1 MEMKKQDMNL
11 LLTYKAELQRKA
23 NKISPI
29 KMYVVIIISAALIVG
44 AYSIKLVLDNM
55 AINDEIKDVEAY
67 INSPSVVEKMS
78 ELSKINENI
87 KLLDDIETEA
97 LSLKDVIDY
106 KPHFDSKIL
115 DVIYYERP
123 NTIKFTDI
131 DYKANE
137 VSLEYTAKNVSD
149 VSNYVLKLQR
159 TYSFEDVSYNGYVY
173 DDELKLYTGTIVCLL
188 KGGN

>member
-11 LLTYKAELQRKA
+11 LLTYKAEQQRKA

-29 KMYVVIIISAALIVG
+29 RMYVVIIIASALIVG
-44 AYSIKLVLDNM
+44 AYAFKLVLDNM
-55 AINDEIKDVEAY
+55 SIKDEIKSVEDY
-67 INSPSVVEKMS
+67 INSPNVVNKMA

-87 KLLDDIETEA
+87 KLLDDIEKEA
-97 LSLKDVIDY
+97 LTLRDVIDY

-131 DYKANE
+131 DYKTNQ

-159 TYSFEDVSYNGYVY
+159 TYSFADVSYDGYVY

>member
-1 MEMKKQDMNL
+1 MKKQDMNL

-44 AYSIKLVLDNM
+44 AYSIKLVLDNLS
-55 AINDEIKDVEAY
+55 IKDEIKSVETY
-67 INSPSVVEKMS
+67 INSPHVVEKMS

-97 LSLKDVIDY
+97 LTLKDVIDY
-106 KPHFDSKIL
+106 IPHFDSKVL
-115 DVIYYERP
+115 DIIYYERP
-123 NTIKFTDI
+123 STIKFTDI
-131 DYKANE
+131 DYLENR
-137 VSLEYTAKNVSD
+137 VSLDFVSKNVSD

-159 TYSFEDVSYNGYVY
+159 TFSFADVSYEGYVY
-173 DDELKLYTGTIVCLL
+173 DDEIKQYTGTIVCLL

>member
-1 MEMKKQDMNL
+1 MKKQDMNL
-11 LLTYKAELQRKA
+11 LLTYKAEQQRKA

-29 KMYVVIIISAALIVG
+29 RMYVVIIIASALIVG
-44 AYSIKLVLDNM
+44 AFAVKLALDNM
-55 AINDEIKDVEAY
+55 SIKDEIKSVEDY
-67 INSPSVVEKMS
+67 INSPNVVKKME

-87 KLLDDIETEA
+87 KLLDDIEKEA
-97 LSLKDVIDY
+97 LTLKDVIDY
-106 KPHFDSKIL
+106 KPHFDSKVL

-131 DYKANE
+131 DYKANQ

-159 TYSFEDVSYNGYVY
+159 TYSFADVSYNGYIY

>member
-44 AYSIKLVLDNM
+44 AFAAKLVLDNM
-55 AINDEIKDVEAY
+55 SLQDEIKSVEAY

-87 KLLDDIETEA
+87 QLLDEIETEA
-97 LSLKDVIDY
+97 LTLKDVIDY

-123 NTIKFTDI
+123 STIKFTDI

>member
-1 MEMKKQDMNL
+1 MKKQDMNL

-44 AYSIKLVLDNM
+44 AFAAKLFLDNM
-55 AINDEIKDVEAY
+55 SIQDEIKSVEAY
-67 INSPSVVEKMS
+67 INSPNVVEKMS

-87 KLLDDIETEA
+87 QLLDEIETEA
-97 LSLKDVIDY
+97 LTLKDVIDY

-123 NTIKFTDI
+123 STIKFTDI

>member
-1 MEMKKQDMNL
+1 MKKQDMNL

-44 AYSIKLVLDNM
+44 AFAVKLVLDN
-55 AINDEIKDVEAY
+55 INIKNEIESVQNY
-67 INSPSVVEKMS
+67 INSPNVVEKMS

-87 KLLDDIETEA
+87 QLLDEIETEA
-97 LSLKDVIDY
+97 LTLKDVIDY

-123 NTIKFTDI
+123 STIKFTDI

>member
-1 MEMKKQDMNL
+1 MKKQDMNL

-44 AYSIKLVLDNM
+44 AYSLKLVLDN
-55 AINDEIKDVEAY
+55 ISIKDEIKSVEAY
-67 INSPSVVEKMS
+67 INSPKVVEKMS

-87 KLLDDIETEA
+87 QLLDDIETEA
-97 LSLKDVIDY
+97 LTLKDVIDY
-106 KPHFDSKIL
+106 KPHFDSKVL

-123 NTIKFTDI
+123 NTIKFSDI
-131 DYKANE
+131 DYSENK
-137 VSLEYTAKNVSD
+137 VSLDFVAKNVSD

-159 TYSFEDVSYNGYVY
+159 TYNFADVSYEGYVF
-173 DDELKLYTGTIVCLL
+173 DDETRSYVGTIVCLL

>member
-1 MEMKKQDMNL
+1 ME
-11 LLTYKAELQRKA
+11 
-23 NKISPI
+23 
-29 KMYVVIIISAALIVG
+29 
-44 AYSIKLVLDNM
+44 
-55 AINDEIKDVEAY
+55 
-67 INSPSVVEKMS
+67 

-87 KLLDDIETEA
+87 KLLDNIEKEA
-97 LSLKDVIDY
+97 LTLKDVIDY
-106 KPHFDSKIL
+106 KPHFDSKVL

-131 DYKANE
+131 DYKANR

-159 TYSFEDVSYNGYVY
+159 TYSFADVSYDGYVY
-173 DDELKLYTGTIVCLL
+173 DDKLKLYTGTIVCLL